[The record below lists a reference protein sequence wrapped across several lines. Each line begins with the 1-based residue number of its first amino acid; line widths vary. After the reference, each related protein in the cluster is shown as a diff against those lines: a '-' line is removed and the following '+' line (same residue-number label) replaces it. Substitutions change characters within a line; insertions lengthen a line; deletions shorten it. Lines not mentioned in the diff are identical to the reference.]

1 MSVPFTPEDVLA
13 VEAAL
18 TRLEHDE
25 KTLAA
30 WGTHSVELTILVE
43 DIRSLAKNM
52 REEQEKLRETTM
64 QRWFPKLE
72 AV

>member
-18 TRLEHDE
+18 RRLEDDE
-25 KTLAA
+25 RTLDY
-30 WGTHSVELTILVE
+30 WGAHSVELTILVE
-43 DIRSLAKNM
+43 DIRSLSQHM
-52 REEQEKLRETTM
+52 RAEQEKVRESTM
-64 QRWFPKLE
+64 HKWFPKLE